1 LIPLWHSKMVRITVP
16 YWEHQRKSSKNGET
30 QPALGRKFTNFRL
43 LAVSKTKGPSWSSR
57 GAHWGIVSWRNL
69 YVHIYILYICG
80 HQILSHGY
88 INMMW
93 VFYSIWEVLPLP
105 GVAQMVKVG
114 CSDQISKSC
123 HCFLPLPIPFH
134 RKPSVS
140 TKCSI
145 QSIKVSCIFYV
156 SINTLYQPNGPSIP
170 SR

>member
-1 LIPLWHSKMVRITVP
+1 VALQDGENHCSLLGTSTKIIQKWGNPTCSRPQIHQLQAIGRVENERAIVVLTRGPLRNSLL
-16 YWEHQRKSSKNGET
+16 E
-30 QPALGRKFTNFRL
+30 KFICT
-43 LAVSKTKGPSWSSR
+43 
-57 GAHWGIVSWRNL
+57 
-69 YVHIYILYICG
+69 YIYILYICG